1 MKCEKNMVKKILK
14 IHNLLKLLQFLIQ
27 KLENFI
33 EIQGT

>member
-1 MKCEKNMVKKILK
+1 MAKKILK

-33 EIQGT
+33 EKPDG

>member
-1 MKCEKNMVKKILK
+1 MKHEKNMAKKTLK